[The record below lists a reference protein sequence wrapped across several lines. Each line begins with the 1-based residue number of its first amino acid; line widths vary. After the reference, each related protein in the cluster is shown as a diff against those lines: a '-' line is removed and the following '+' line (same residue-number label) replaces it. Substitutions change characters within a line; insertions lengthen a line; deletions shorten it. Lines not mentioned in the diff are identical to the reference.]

1 MKWGIFMISK
11 FGEEKGKNL
20 KLPVGAYTMSGI
32 GGVHIELISNKEAI
46 IDGIKG
52 VLEYDETLVKLN
64 IGRGTVEFWGSDME
78 LLSLDESELC
88 IKGQITKLE
97 FCM

>member
-1 MKWGIFMISK
+1 MKNKM
-11 FGEEKGKNL
+11 GEVSGKSL
-20 KLPVGAYTMSGI
+20 KIPLGASSLSGI

-52 VLEYDETLVKLN
+52 VIEYGETLVKLN

-88 IKGQITKLE
+88 IRGRITKLE